1 MFNIST
7 AIVALLSTGLMG
19 LACSNSGLRSNV
31 HDGEAATGGQ
41 GGSTI
46 SSETTGGAG
55 GTISPGGAFGG
66 SGSGAGGTIGSGES
80 SGTGGTA
87 GSSGTASTG
96 RQGAT
101 CASIRMC
108 DPTDQQVDG
117 PCPAARE
124 CYSFQQECF
133 DATTVCMLPAGV
145 HCSDLSCNPG
155 DAETTS
161 GDQDCW
167 QNPNPCYTKQL
178 CAQSILCKHGTDA
191 GVDAG
196 GKPESDGSSQRV
208 GAPHPQ
214 PCLSGEVLNSGEMCP
229 CVAGPPV
236 CSFSSCEPS
245 GDSLCYTPCVKGGT
259 CAGGLVCGEIEIFN
273 GGDIGT
279 PYYVC
284 DGPIGVDAGV
294 GALPR
299 CGDGI
304 VETGEECDCGAGT
317 IPVPAGCLGPNSDNT
332 YGGCTAKCMLGPH
345 CGDGTVQSPPEQ
357 CDLGTLNGSDLGPN
371 GCAFGCLKPHYCGDG
386 IVDANLGERC
396 DLGTLNGMCL
406 DAQWNPVGYPEDMS
420 CQSVT
425 VLCKCPAGT
434 SVLCSTMCTF
444 ATIDG
449 P

>member
-1 MFNIST
+1 MCNISKT
-7 AIVALLSTGLMG
+7 VAALFVSGFMG
-19 LACSNSGLRSNV
+19 LACSSSGLKSGAR
-31 HDGEAATGGQ
+31 DAGATSGGQ

-46 SSETTGGAG
+46 SGGTTGGAG
-55 GTISPGGAFGG
+55 GTIGPGG
-66 SGSGAGGTIGSGES
+66 S
-80 SGTGGTA
+80 SGTAGTA
-87 GSSGTASTG
+87 GSSGTASAG
-96 RQGAT
+96 GQSAT
-101 CASIRMC
+101 CALIRMC

-178 CAQSILCKHGTDA
+178 CAQSIICKHGTDA

-236 CSFSSCEPS
+236 CSSSQCELS
-245 GDSLCYTPCVKGGT
+245 GDGWCYTPCVKGGT
-259 CAGGLVCGEIEIFN
+259 CAGGFVCGELEIFN

-284 DGPIGVDAGV
+284 DGPIGAPTGGACRSDKDCNV
-294 GALPR
+294 GASCVTSTD
-299 CGDGI
+299 CGDAF
-304 VETGEECDCGAGT
+304 VC
-317 IPVPAGCLGPNSDNT
+317 PNS
-332 YGGCTAKCMLGPH
+332 
-345 CGDGTVQSPPEQ
+345 V
-357 CDLGTLNGSDLGPN
+357 
-371 GCAFGCLKPHYCGDG
+371 
-386 IVDANLGERC
+386 
-396 DLGTLNGMCL
+396 
-406 DAQWNPVGYPEDMS
+406 
-420 CQSVT
+420 CQN
-425 VLCKCPAGT
+425 
-434 SVLCSTMCTF
+434 
-444 ATIDG
+444 
-449 P
+449 